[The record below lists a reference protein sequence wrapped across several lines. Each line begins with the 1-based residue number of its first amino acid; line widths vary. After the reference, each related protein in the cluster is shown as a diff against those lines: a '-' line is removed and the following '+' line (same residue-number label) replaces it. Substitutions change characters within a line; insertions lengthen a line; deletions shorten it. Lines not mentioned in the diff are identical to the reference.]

1 MDIET
6 KLTSSEEYVK
16 NKRIKKMTLI
26 DRIKYEITD
35 FVKDIR
41 FYLDL
46 EKPDLDQIET
56 LKRDENAKQ
65 TAPLV
70 QLSSK
75 GRGTRMYLKRR

>member
-1 MDIET
+1 MLHYGARDESTMDTET

-46 EKPDLDQIET
+46 EKA
-56 LKRDENAKQ
+56 R
-65 TAPLV
+65 
-70 QLSSK
+70 S
-75 GRGTRMYLKRR
+75 